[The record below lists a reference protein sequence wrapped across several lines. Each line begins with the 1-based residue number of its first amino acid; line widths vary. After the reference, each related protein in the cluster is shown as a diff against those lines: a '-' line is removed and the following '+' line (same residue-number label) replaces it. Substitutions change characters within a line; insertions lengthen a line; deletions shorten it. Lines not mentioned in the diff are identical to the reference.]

1 MARLLTL
8 VVLLACGGCAT
19 VLRGTTDQVQILSEP
34 TGAQVRTS
42 LNHACVTPCTITV
55 SRKDEFVVSYS
66 KPGYR
71 SVEIPVKTA
80 VQTAGGGAF
89 VGNVVAG
96 GIVGMGTDMA
106 TGAANDHVPNP
117 VMVELEP
124 DTPGAPPRRE
134 PKPTQTSRAPEPAP
148 TTAGPA
154 EPKPTQTRRAPGASP
169 ATAAPAEQPA
179 AATTPIASTDTLRN

>member
-8 VVLLACGGCAT
+8 IVLLACGGCAT

-117 VMVELEP
+117 VMVQLEP

-134 PKPTQTSRAPEPAP
+134 PKPPQTSRAPE
-148 TTAGPA
+148 
-154 EPKPTQTRRAPGASP
+154 
-169 ATAAPAEQPA
+169 AAPAIGARTDPPVA
-179 AATTPIASTDTLRN
+179 AAAPAPVASTDTLRN